1 MLYVPSS
8 AVAMPG
14 EGFFIFKGC
23 RGVTRTKSN
32 ILDVA
37 VGKSL
42 ATFSRTLSMPWWME
56 MLGCSG
62 LKIE

>member
-1 MLYVPSS
+1 MLYVLLF
-8 AVAMPG
+8 VEVMLG

-23 RGVTRTKSN
+23 RGVTRIKSN
-32 ILDVA
+32 ILDVV
-37 VGKSL
+37 VGKL
-42 ATFSRTLSMPWWME
+42 LVIFFRIFLMFWWME